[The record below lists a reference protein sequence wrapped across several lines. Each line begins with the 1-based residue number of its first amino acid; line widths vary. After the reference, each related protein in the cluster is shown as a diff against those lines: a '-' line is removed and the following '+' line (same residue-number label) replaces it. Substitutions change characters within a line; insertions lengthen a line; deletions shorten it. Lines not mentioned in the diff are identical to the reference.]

1 MIKELNFELKYSRVS
16 VIFQLFVGLGLAILL
31 YQLLMPIWWLC
42 AVVLLFIG
50 FIFLLKQAQISQIE
64 YLDQKLWSVAYFSK
78 KEIYR
83 AKITKIIDYQLF
95 VVIYLEETPTNI
107 AIVWC
112 DQLPIQQ
119 WKRLKVL
126 ESSINC

>member
-16 VIFQLFVGLGLAILL
+16 VIFQLFVGLGLTILL
-31 YQLLMPIWWLC
+31 YQLLTPIWWLC

-50 FIFLLKQAQISQIE
+50 SIFFLKQAQISQIE
-64 YLDQKLWSVAYFSK
+64 YLDQKIWSVAYFSE

-83 AKITKIIDYQLF
+83 AEITKIIDYQLF

-107 AIVWC
+107 AIVWF

-126 ESSINC
+126 EKLY

>member
-42 AVVLLFIG
+42 AVILLFIG
-50 FIFLLKQAQISQIE
+50 FIFFLKQARISQIV
-64 YLDQKLWSVAYFSK
+64 YLDQKLWSVAYLSQK
-78 KEIYR
+78 AIYR
-83 AKITKIIDYQLF
+83 VEIAKIIDYQLF
-95 VVIYLEETPTNI
+95 VVLYFEGGPAKI
-107 AIVWC
+107 AIIWY

-126 ESSINC
+126 EKLY

>member
-1 MIKELNFELKYSRVS
+1 MIKELNFELKYSRIS

-31 YQLLMPIWWLC
+31 YQLLTPIWWLC
-42 AVVLLFIG
+42 AVILLFIG
-50 FIFLLKQAQISQIE
+50 FIFFLKQEEISQIE
-64 YLDQKLWSVAYFSK
+64 YLDQKLWSVEYFSK

-83 AKITKIIDYQLF
+83 VEITKIIDYQLF
-95 VVIYLEETPTNI
+95 VVIYLEEAPKNI
-107 AIVWC
+107 AIVWF

-126 ESSINC
+126 EKLY

>member
-1 MIKELNFELKYSRVS
+1 MIKELNFELKYSRIS

-31 YQLLMPIWWLC
+31 YQLLTPIWWLC
-42 AVVLLFIG
+42 AVILLFIG
-50 FIFLLKQAQISQIE
+50 FIFFLKQAQISQIE

-83 AKITKIIDYQLF
+83 AEIIKIIDYQLF
-95 VVIYLEETPTNI
+95 VVIYLEEIPKNI
-107 AIVWC
+107 AIVWF

-126 ESSINC
+126 EKLY

>member
-31 YQLLMPIWWLC
+31 YQLLTPIWWLC
-42 AVVLLFIG
+42 AVILLFIG
-50 FIFLLKQAQISQIE
+50 SIFFLKQAQISQIE

-83 AKITKIIDYQLF
+83 AEITKIIDYQLF

-107 AIVWC
+107 AIVWF

-126 ESSINC
+126 EKLY

>member
-31 YQLLMPIWWLC
+31 YQLLTPMWWLC
-42 AVVLLFIG
+42 AVILLFIG
-50 FIFLLKQAQISQIE
+50 FIFFLKQVQISQIE
-64 YLDQKLWSVAYFSK
+64 YLDQKLWSVAYFSG

-83 AKITKIIDYQLF
+83 AEITKIIDYQLF
-95 VVIYLEETPTNI
+95 VVIYFEETPTNI
-107 AIVWC
+107 AIVWF

-126 ESSINC
+126 EKLY

>member
-31 YQLLMPIWWLC
+31 YQLLTPMWWLC
-42 AVVLLFIG
+42 AVILLFIG
-50 FIFLLKQAQISQIE
+50 FIFFLKQAQISQIE
-64 YLDQKLWSVAYFSK
+64 YLDQKLWSVTYFSK

-83 AKITKIIDYQLF
+83 AEITKIIDYQLF
-95 VVIYLEETPTNI
+95 VVVYLEETPTNI
-107 AIVWC
+107 AIVWF

-126 ESSINC
+126 EKLY

>member
-31 YQLLMPIWWLC
+31 YQLLTPMWWLC
-42 AVVLLFIG
+42 AVILLFIG
-50 FIFLLKQAQISQIE
+50 FIFFLKQAQISQIE

-83 AKITKIIDYQLF
+83 AEITKIIDYQLF
-95 VVIYLEETPTNI
+95 VVIYFEETPTNI
-107 AIVWC
+107 AIVWF

-126 ESSINC
+126 EKLY

>member
-16 VIFQLFVGLGLAILL
+16 LIFQLFVGLGLAILL
-31 YQLLMPIWWLC
+31 YQLLTPIWWLY

-50 FIFLLKQAQISQIE
+50 SIFFLKQAQISQIE

-83 AKITKIIDYQLF
+83 AEITKIIDYQLF
-95 VVIYLEETPTNI
+95 VVIYLEKTPTNI
-107 AIVWC
+107 AIVWF

-126 ESSINC
+126 EKLY

>member
-1 MIKELNFELKYSRVS
+1 MIKELNFELKYSLVS

-31 YQLLMPIWWLC
+31 YQLLTPIWWLC
-42 AVVLLFIG
+42 AVILLFIG
-50 FIFLLKQAQISQIE
+50 FIFFLKQAQISQIE
-64 YLDQKLWSVAYFSK
+64 YLDQNLWSVAYFSK

-83 AKITKIIDYQLF
+83 AEITKISDYQLF

-107 AIVWC
+107 AIVWF

-126 ESSINC
+126 EKLY

>member
-1 MIKELNFELKYSRVS
+1 MIKALNFELKYSRVS

-31 YQLLMPIWWLC
+31 YQLLTPIWWLC
-42 AVVLLFIG
+42 TVILLFIG
-50 FIFLLKQAQISQIE
+50 FIFFLKQAQISQIE

-83 AKITKIIDYQLF
+83 AEITKIIDYQLF
-95 VVIYLEETPTNI
+95 VVIYLEETPMNI
-107 AIVWC
+107 AIVWF

-126 ESSINC
+126 EKLY

>member
-1 MIKELNFELKYSRVS
+1 LIKALNFELKYSRVS

-31 YQLLMPIWWLC
+31 YQLLTPIWWLC
-42 AVVLLFIG
+42 TVILLFIG
-50 FIFLLKQAQISQIE
+50 FIFFLKQAQISQIE

-83 AKITKIIDYQLF
+83 AEITKIIDYQLF
-95 VVIYLEETPTNI
+95 VVIYLEETPMNI
-107 AIVWC
+107 AIVWF

-126 ESSINC
+126 EKLY

>member
-1 MIKELNFELKYSRVS
+1 LIKELNFELKYSRIS

-31 YQLLMPIWWLC
+31 YQLLTPIWWLC
-42 AVVLLFIG
+42 AVILLFIG
-50 FIFLLKQAQISQIE
+50 FIFFLKQAQISQIE

-83 AKITKIIDYQLF
+83 AEITKIIDYQLL

-107 AIVWC
+107 AIVWF

-126 ESSINC
+126 EKLY

>member
-31 YQLLMPIWWLC
+31 YQLLTPIWWLC
-42 AVVLLFIG
+42 AVILLFIG
-50 FIFLLKQAQISQIE
+50 FIFFLKQAQISQIE

-78 KEIYR
+78 KEIYCGE
-83 AKITKIIDYQLF
+83 ITKIIDYQLF

-107 AIVWC
+107 AIVWF

-119 WKRLKVL
+119 WKRIKVL
-126 ESSINC
+126 ETLY

>member
-31 YQLLMPIWWLC
+31 YQLLTPIWWLC

-50 FIFLLKQAQISQIE
+50 FIFFLKQAQISQIE

-83 AKITKIIDYQLF
+83 AEITKIIDYQLF

-107 AIVWC
+107 AIVWF

-126 ESSINC
+126 EKLY

>member
-31 YQLLMPIWWLC
+31 YQLLTPIWWLC

-50 FIFLLKQAQISQIE
+50 SIFFLKQAQISQIE

-83 AKITKIIDYQLF
+83 AEITKIIDYQLF

-107 AIVWC
+107 AIVWF
-112 DQLPIQQ
+112 DQLHIQQ

-126 ESSINC
+126 EKLY

>member
-31 YQLLMPIWWLC
+31 YQLLTPIWWLC

-50 FIFLLKQAQISQIE
+50 SIFFLKQAQISQIE

-83 AKITKIIDYQLF
+83 AEITKIIDYQLF
-95 VVIYLEETPTNI
+95 VVVYLEETPTNI
-107 AIVWC
+107 AIVWF

-126 ESSINC
+126 EKLY

>member
-31 YQLLMPIWWLC
+31 YQLLTSIWWLC
-42 AVVLLFIG
+42 AVILLFIG
-50 FIFLLKQAQISQIE
+50 FIFFLKQAQISQIE

-83 AKITKIIDYQLF
+83 AEITKIIDYQLF

-107 AIVWC
+107 AIVWF

-126 ESSINC
+126 EKLY

>member
-31 YQLLMPIWWLC
+31 YQLLTPIWWVC
-42 AVVLLFIG
+42 AVILLFIG
-50 FIFLLKQAQISQIE
+50 FIFFLKQAQISQIE
-64 YLDQKLWSVAYFSK
+64 YLDQKLWSVTYFSK

-83 AKITKIIDYQLF
+83 AEITKIIDYQLF
-95 VVIYLEETPTNI
+95 VVIYLEETSTNI
-107 AIVWC
+107 AIVWF

-126 ESSINC
+126 EKLY